1 MSIVTTPKRPKAKK
15 RLLKLLK
22 HFLQNDE
29 SFHQVTAKRLTGF
42 GVVEWNAIQ
51 RKILSIT
58 TRSLGNWSDEEVEE
72 IIDALY
78 TDEHQ
83 ALREELLAVFEERF
97 RPVIDQV
104 INEAIQDSGPIVLDA
119 ESRLYYSD
127 YCFEEVTENKQGP
140 GLTRADAYISRDGVI
155 VFLKPTDSRPSLL
168 DNDRVIRT
176 SHRAADKFFEE
187 KYFLREKAVH
197 SYKQRSLFLL
207 HQASTAGV
215 V

>member
-1 MSIVTTPKRPKAKK
+1 MSISTTPKRPEAKK
-15 RLLKLLK
+15 RLLKVLK
-22 HFLQNDE
+22 HFLQNAE

-51 RKILSIT
+51 RKLLAIT
-58 TRSLGNWSDEEVEE
+58 TRSLGNWNEEE
-72 IIDALY
+72 IEDIIEALY

-83 ALREELLAVFEERF
+83 ALREELLTLFEERF
-97 RPVIDQV
+97 RPVVDQV
-104 INEAIQDSGPIVLDA
+104 INEAIQESGPVVLDA
-119 ESRLYYSD
+119 ESQLYYSD
-127 YCFEEVTENKQGP
+127 YCFEEVTKNKQGT
-140 GLTRADAYISRDGVI
+140 GLVYADAYFSHDGVL
-155 VFLKPTDSRPSLL
+155 VFLKPEQSRPSLL
-168 DNDRVIRT
+168 RDNRIIRT
-176 SHRAADKFFEE
+176 SYRAGDKFFEE

>member
-1 MSIVTTPKRPKAKK
+1 
-15 RLLKLLK
+15 
-22 HFLQNDE
+22 
-29 SFHQVTAKRLTGF
+29 
-42 GVVEWNAIQ
+42 
-51 RKILSIT
+51 
-58 TRSLGNWSDEEVEE
+58 
-72 IIDALY
+72 LY